1 MSNTVGKYLF
11 MFIVLVLLQV
21 LLLNHIQISGLINPY
36 MYILFI
42 LLLPF
47 DTPKFLLLVS
57 GFLLGLTIDT
67 FTNTPGMHASATTF
81 LAFIR
86 PGVINL
92 ISSRDV
98 FELNAPPRIN
108 TLGFNWF
115 IKYCMSLVLIHHFFL
130 FYIEA
135 FTLHGFFITFSR
147 SILSAVFTI
156 VLIIISQYLIYKEQ

>member
-98 FELNAPPRIN
+98 FELNVPPRIG

-115 IKYCMSLVLIHHFFL
+115 FKYCLSLVLIHHFIL
-130 FYIEA
+130 FYVEA

-147 SILSAVFTI
+147 SILSAIFTV